1 MKGITPARP
10 TLRDLISE
18 TGRTAGD
25 DLRALRADLQQVRG
39 LVHDAVVTL
48 GDGFQGISERL
59 RLEHQVIAVL
69 MARMLAERS
78 ALNHHLSGEL
88 ARAADAG
95 VNAKEGLDTLARALQ
110 FEDVVRQ
117 LLEHCDRQAAG
128 IEAFIDALAG
138 LLADPAAAGHAE
150 APESGL
156 AQACESYLEMS
167 ARWARDRQRHLTQTS
182 MQAGDVELF

>member
-1 MKGITPARP
+1 MKGIAPVHAR
-10 TLRDLISE
+10 LRDLITE
-18 TGRTAGD
+18 AGRTAGE

-69 MARMLAERS
+69 MARLLAERS

-88 ARAADAG
+88 ARVAG
-95 VNAKEGLDTLARALQ
+95 ASAGANEGLDMLARALQ

-128 IEAFIDALAG
+128 IEALIAVLAG
-138 LLADPAAAGHAE
+138 LAGGQ
-150 APESGL
+150 PETQL
-156 AQACESYLEMS
+156 VQACESYLEMS
-167 ARWARDRQRHLTQTS
+167 AGWARDRQRHLTQTT
-182 MQAGDVELF
+182 MQSGDVELF